1 MQALFFIRMENY
13 SKVRNIVMT
22 DDLISRH
29 SINFR
34 DCNALD
40 IDKEGYYL
48 EIVGD
53 EKAIKKARE
62 LLKDLA
68 TEVSGKEE
76 DEILQKIAEQ
86 EESAME
92 GFGSIFG

>member
-1 MQALFFIRMENY
+1 MQALFFIPMEHY
-13 SKVRNIVMT
+13 SKVRNMVMN
-22 DDLISRH
+22 DDLLSRQ

-34 DCNALD
+34 DGNALG

-48 EIVGD
+48 EIVGN
-53 EKAIKKARE
+53 EKAIAKARE
-62 LLKDLA
+62 ILKEFA
-68 TEVSGKEE
+68 KEISGKEE

-86 EESAME
+86 EESAMT